1 MCAFSLFGKTST
13 GFHKVIRT
21 SIETNSIY
29 CIVIQ
34 KVWNSA
40 CSLIFHPN
48 VEWLIENTCAIKT
61 KLENALIRGHTNK
74 FGLWIPYGSYLS
86 QQEQRLKEL
95 AKKPHTSLTT
105 AASPVSASAVGIM
118 TASAIDMFSTPSS
131 SNRYVENLKIL
142 L

>member
-1 MCAFSLFGKTST
+1 MHF
-13 GFHKVIRT
+13 
-21 SIETNSIY
+21 
-29 CIVIQ
+29 
-34 KVWNSA
+34 
-40 CSLIFHPN
+40 
-48 VEWLIENTCAIKT
+48 
-61 KLENALIRGHTNK
+61 IRGHTNK